1 MSAIVLGVIVIIWL
15 LLTVF
20 FWVFTR
26 HRKQNQMLA
35 SRSCIDDTQIH
46 ADELPCV
53 IREILYAPPCPN
65 EDIAKLL
72 EVAMTYHNTSQYQLA
87 IQTYIRAQREWIE
100 LYRDQV
106 EKQEEADILVIQ
118 HPISEFEGDESLDDE
133 GNDDDDNG
141 GDDEGT
147 NTIDENNDTSVKDE
161 NVIQSDRVRT
171 GTTTSRNGTI
181 FSAARDEHMYSALEL
196 IQAVMHPMEI
206 VYFRLA
212 IGSVYE
218 SCANDE
224 LALAEYQEA
233 RRYADAGLEKNHPD
247 RATILSCIAGVYTH
261 LRNYELAI
269 KYYEMALKI
278 REELLTPQ
286 HVDTA
291 ILYNNMG
298 VCLHCIGE
306 MSKAIK
312 HYSLALEILET
323 AFGMAHPRVV
333 LVKGNISKTRI
344 KHLQEYV
351 GN

>member
-1 MSAIVLGVIVIIWL
+1 MFA
-15 LLTVF
+15 
-20 FWVFTR
+20 TR
-26 HRKQNQMLA
+26 SPL
-35 SRSCIDDTQIH
+35 DDTPIH

-106 EKQEEADILVIQ
+106 ERQEEPDILVIQ
-118 HPISEFEGDESLDDE
+118 HQISEFEGDEGAAADD
-133 GNDDDDNG
+133 
-141 GDDEGT
+141 GDETD
-147 NTIDENNDTSVKDE
+147 TIDENNGISIEGE

-171 GTTTSRNGTI
+171 GTTASRYGTI
-181 FSAARDEHMYSALEL
+181 SSAARDEHMYMYSALEL
-196 IQAVMHPMEI
+196 IQTVMHPMEI
-206 VYFRLA
+206 VFFRLA

-233 RRYADAGLEKNHPD
+233 RRYADAGLDKNHPD

-261 LRNYELAI
+261 LRNYELAV
-269 KYYEMALKI
+269 KYYEMALKM

-306 MSKAIK
+306 TSKAIK
-312 HYSLALEILET
+312 NYSLALATLQP
-323 AFGMAHPRVV
+323 AFGMSHPRVI
-333 LVKGNISKTRI
+333 LVKGNISKSRI
-344 KHLQEYV
+344 KHLQDFQISNAVFSQPIKIPLLRESTKKKKGKAV
-351 GN
+351 KRKKGKKKK